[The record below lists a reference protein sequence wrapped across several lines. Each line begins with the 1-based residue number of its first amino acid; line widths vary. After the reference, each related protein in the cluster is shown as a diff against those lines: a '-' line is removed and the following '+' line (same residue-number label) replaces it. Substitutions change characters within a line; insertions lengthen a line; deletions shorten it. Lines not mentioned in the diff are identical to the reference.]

1 MVGFGESRTSCSKQA
16 KQQSFAGLGWEK
28 ALEKA
33 VGYHKRGALAKAL
46 DIYEE
51 LRADGVQHPAL
62 DNNYAVCLKQKGY
75 LLKARDCF
83 REIVGSDESNI
94 DAVANLAECERE
106 LGGCQKA
113 LAIAEKALAEE
124 PGRLEYLRIIAGIWD
139 QLGLYEKCLQITTQ
153 CIESGDTHIE
163 VLCMHAL
170 ALCELGR
177 REEAY
182 VHIEELCKKPSL
194 SARDM
199 TRLAQALNNFGQ
211 LERAQDFLEKALQ
224 LDPFCITA
232 ILNKVQ
238 SRKEP
243 LNKEELSRLV
253 EYERECDN
261 SIARASALFA
271 LGRNAEKNRQ
281 FHQAFM
287 FWEEA
292 SSLKL
297 ESLEKREHASFW
309 ERGIKSLRSE
319 LKIQARGV
327 EYKPKT
333 NGRGNGRIFIVGLPR
348 SGSTLLETILSR
360 IEGSKD
366 LGESKIFAESLRRV
380 FERWRKDLQ
389 LEPRQSVFDA
399 LDASKMEDMFA
410 EISAEYC
417 LETNTDPAAGRHGI
431 VLTTDKMLYNYNNV
445 PLLVRAFPGCRII
458 HNHRHPLD
466 NFLSMFKENFKEGN
480 EFTYDLNG
488 MVEVYDYHMQIM
500 RKAKELYPGIVV
512 DCHYDSLVVSPE
524 SYLEDL
530 FDQLGL
536 EWNKSYVESGRT
548 RDLIRTAS
556 VVQARSGISAKSLG
570 KWKNYEQEF
579 RPIKAALEA
588 RGYVLD

>member
-1 MVGFGESRTSCSKQA
+1 MAGFGATGNYHSKKA
-16 KQQSFAGLGWEK
+16 KQDSLARLDWEQV
-28 ALEKA
+28 LEKA
-33 VGYHKRGALAKAL
+33 VGFHKRGALQRAL
-46 DIYEE
+46 EIYEK
-51 LRADGVQHPAL
+51 LRSDGVQHPAL
-62 DNNYAVCLKQKGY
+62 DNNYAVCLKQKGH

-83 REIVGSDESNI
+83 REIFESDSSNI

-106 LGGCQKA
+106 LGYCQKA
-113 LAIAEKALAEE
+113 LSIVERALAEK
-124 PGRLEYLRIIAGIWD
+124 PDRLEYLRIIAGIWD
-139 QLGLYEKCLQITTQ
+139 QLGLYERCLEVTRQ
-153 CIESGDTHIE
+153 CTERGDTHIDIM
-163 VLCMHAL
+163 CMHAL
-170 ALCELGR
+170 ALCEMGH

-182 VHIEELCKKPSL
+182 SHIEELCRKPSL
-194 SARDM
+194 SAHDM

-211 LERAQDFLEKALQ
+211 LERAQTLLEKALQ
-224 LDPFCITA
+224 LNPFCITA

-238 SRKEP
+238 SSRSALDE
-243 LNKEELSRLV
+243 EELSRLV
-253 EYERECDN
+253 EYEQKCDN
-261 SIARASALFA
+261 ILARASALFA
-271 LGRNAEKNRQ
+271 LGRNAEKKGE
-281 FHQAFM
+281 FHHAFL
-287 FWEEA
+287 FWKEA

-297 ESLEKREHASFW
+297 ESLEKREVATFW

-319 LKIQARGV
+319 IKIQARGA
-327 EYKPKT
+327 EYNPKT
-333 NGRGNGRIFIVGLPR
+333 DGRGNGRIFIVGLPR

-366 LGESKIFAESLRRV
+366 LGESKVFGQSLDKV
-380 FERWRKDLQ
+380 FDRWRTDLK
-389 LEPRQSVFDA
+389 LEPGQSVFDA

-410 EISAEYC
+410 EIAAEYARG
-417 LETNTDPAAGRHGI
+417 TNSDPAVGSDGI
-431 VLTTDKMLYNYNNV
+431 FLTTDKMLYNYNNV

-480 EFTYDLNG
+480 EFTYDLNA
-488 MVEVYDYHMQIM
+488 MVEVYDHHMQIM

-512 DCHYDSLVVSPE
+512 DCHYDSLVVSPD

-530 FDQLGL
+530 FEQLGL

-556 VVQARSGISAKSLG
+556 VVQARSGISARSLG